1 MLSFTIEDGTGGDA
15 RRTVVTKPTMEIDSG
30 TIKQLVLLLWAL
42 WLTLVVVLNLCDGLK
57 GFGRLPASFKFA
69 STNFT
74 SIVQVTSIY
83 STPRWLA
90 WFLFA
95 GAVMWE
101 ALAAGLLWRA
111 FFLGA
116 SMAAV
121 NVAFFVA
128 LGLWG
133 AFILV
138 DEFFLTFITESSG
151 GYSLAATHRS
161 IFTSFLVSLIALH
174 ILR

>member
-1 MLSFTIEDGTGGDA
+1 
-15 RRTVVTKPTMEIDSG
+15 MEIG
-30 TIKQLVLLLWAL
+30 TAAIKQLVLLLWAV
-42 WLTLVVVLNLCDGLK
+42 WLTLVVVLNTFDALK
-57 GFGRLPASFKFA
+57 GAGRLPASFKFA
-69 STNFT
+69 STNFM
-74 SIVQVTSIY
+74 SIVQVTAIY

-90 WFLFA
+90 WLLFA
-95 GAVMWE
+95 GAVAWE

-161 IFTSFLVSLIALH
+161 IFTSFLVSLVAMH
-174 ILR
+174 VLR